1 MSFTLSERFQFQD
14 NLVREGEYI
23 SIYRLDDVIYLVP
36 TLTFFQELEV
46 HPEFFDKP
54 ADYLWYDLLED
65 ALSDEWESPDVAEME
80 DYFFLT
86 DDYYCD
92 YYNGELSIICERLW
106 FIDLANH
113 FPYSLVEILK
123 TKGYIEL
130 YRFK

>member
-1 MSFTLSERFQFQD
+1 MLFILSERFQD

-36 TLTFFQELEV
+36 TLAFFQELEEN
-46 HPEFFDKP
+46 PEFFDKP

-65 ALSDEWESPDVAEME
+65 ALCDEWLSPRVEGMG

-92 YYNGELSIICERLW
+92 YDGELSIIYDRLW

-123 TKGYIEL
+123 TKGYIDL
-130 YRFK
+130 YRFE